1 METYFND
8 VADVVQGLLQKDEV
22 FTSSFS
28 GEESD
33 FVRFNQSAVRQAG
46 AVTQRALTLDLIEG
60 KRHAAGTT
68 TLSGDLELDRPRLEE
83 LVRDLRE
90 TRQHVPED
98 PYLLYSTEP
107 TSSSHQ
113 AERRLPDQAAAL
125 GAIRDAGKGADL
137 VGIYAAGGIHCGFAS
152 SLGQRNW
159 YSSYS
164 YNLDWCFYH
173 RADKAVKSNYAGVEW
188 EPTAFGHKVDLA
200 KEQLAAVAHAPK
212 VIQPG
217 SYRVYLA
224 PAALAELVGIL
235 SWGGFGLRAHKT
247 KQTPLLKMVEGDAR
261 LAKGVSVVENTADGV
276 APNFQGSGFIRPPKV
291 DLIKDGAYSRC
302 LVSPRS
308 AQEYGEPTNGASA
321 HEAPESIEVS
331 AGDVP
336 QQEALSRLGTG
347 VWVGNL
353 WYLNYSDRSNCRT
366 TGMTRFATFW
376 VEDGQIKAP
385 LNVMRFDETI
395 YRVLG
400 ENLVGLTRER
410 DMILDTHTYF
420 RRSTGSGRIPGAL
433 VEDFKF
439 TL

>member
-1 METYFND
+1 MQTYFND

-22 FTSSFS
+22 FLSSFS

-33 FVRFNQSAVRQAG
+33 FVRFNQSSVRQAG
-46 AVTQRALTLDLIEG
+46 AVTQRGLTIDLIEG

-68 TLSGDLELDRPRLEE
+68 TLSGDLELDRPRLVE

-98 PYLLYSTEP
+98 PHLLYSTEP
-107 TSSSHQ
+107 TSSATV
-113 AERRLPDQAAAL
+113 AERKLPDQAAAL
-125 GAIRDAGKGADL
+125 ASIRDAGKGKDL

-159 YSSYS
+159 FSSYS

-173 RADKAVKSNYAGVEW
+173 RADKAVKSSYAGFEW
-188 EPTAFGHKVDLA
+188 DPTAFGHKVDLA
-200 KEQLAAVAHAPK
+200 KEQLAAVSHAPK
-212 VIQPG
+212 VITPG
-217 SYRVYLA
+217 NYRVYLA
-224 PAALAELVGIL
+224 PAAIAELVGIL
-235 SWGGFGLRAHKT
+235 SWGGFGLRAHRT
-247 KQTPLLKMVEGDAR
+247 KQTPLLRMVEGDAR
-261 LAKGVSVVENTADGV
+261 LAKGVSVTENTAEGV
-276 APNFQGSGFIRPPKV
+276 APNFQGSGFIRPGKV
-291 DLIKDGAYSRC
+291 ELIKDGAYASC

-308 AQEYGEPTNGASA
+308 AKEYGEPTNGASA

-347 VWVGNL
+347 IWVGNL
-353 WYLNYSDRSNCRT
+353 WYLNYSDRSACRT

-410 DMILDTHTYF
+410 EMILDNHTYF
-420 RRSTGSGRIPGAL
+420 RRSTTSGRLPGAL